1 MARRIAQL
9 PQITCAS
16 PLICRP
22 TARRSTS
29 IRRPTARWGI
39 FPASNR
45 DYPLEFCRGGKLE
58 LRELPARLSVSGA
71 DAYIAGARAGMGL
84 IQAARYSLAPW
95 LEQGE
100 LVEVLAETPPPPM
113 PIYIMYPPG
122 RFTAPRVRV
131 LIDWLIWLF
140 DQQKS
145 GDMAVFQQ
153 TPAKR
158 EITVDV
164 PAKISRIRLRGNVT
178 PVMFLVREGGGIG
191 RRASFRC

>member
-1 MARRIAQL
+1 RAVGYFSL
-9 PQITCAS
+9 T
-16 PLICRP
+16 
-22 TARRSTS
+22 
-29 IRRPTARWGI
+29 
-39 FPASNR
+39 SNR

-122 RFTAPRVRV
+122 RFLAPRVRV

-145 GDMAVFQQ
+145 GDMAVF
-153 TPAKR
+153 PANARK
-158 EITVDV
+158 
-164 PAKISRIRLRGNVT
+164 AGK
-178 PVMFLVREGGGIG
+178 
-191 RRASFRC
+191 

>member
-1 MARRIAQL
+1 MGYFSL
-9 PQITCAS
+9 T
-16 PLICRP
+16 
-22 TARRSTS
+22 
-29 IRRPTARWGI
+29 
-39 FPASNR
+39 SNR

-122 RFTAPRVRV
+122 RFLAPRVRV

-158 EITVDV
+158 
-164 PAKISRIRLRGNVT
+164 GNN
-178 PVMFLVREGGGIG
+178 
-191 RRASFRC
+191 C